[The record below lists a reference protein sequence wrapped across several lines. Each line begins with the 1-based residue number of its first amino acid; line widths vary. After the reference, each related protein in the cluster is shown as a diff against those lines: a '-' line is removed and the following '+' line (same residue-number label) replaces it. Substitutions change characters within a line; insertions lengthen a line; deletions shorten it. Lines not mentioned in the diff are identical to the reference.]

1 MITSKEFAICMRS
14 YTIGDLRKLLDGIRI
29 MECYLPA
36 DIKKVY
42 KLKGMRTI
50 VCKIIQ
56 EKGGR
61 TL

>member
-1 MITSKEFAICMRS
+1 MITGKEFATCMRS

-42 KLKGMRTI
+42 KLQGMK
-50 VCKIIQ
+50 VVVNKIIQ